1 MFTKSSEKK
10 SNTCKNISPTFK
22 YLNFIFQIATNLGA
36 IQALARI
43 MDANTMGFIHLNVH
57 P

>member
-1 MFTKSSEKK
+1 
-10 SNTCKNISPTFK
+10 
-22 YLNFIFQIATNLGA
+22 LNFIFQIATNLGA